1 MPTVG
6 NKKFSYTTAGQDAA
20 RKYAKDTKQSI
31 VYSYNEGGLYQSPYN
46 TGAVVGSNRMSN
58 NEQDSA
64 RKPTMIYDTDFMKN
78 YISNQEGSKSN
89 EERRNPEMSGVMMN
103 TEFDKEDYMNKLKQ
117 MEEGGEVEGPK
128 YPHDMYN
135 PSTGEK
141 FVAQNK
147 EDHDEMS
154 EKGYK
159 HLDELDANEKKMVED
174 KVNQMAMGGKYEQF
188 KRMMG
193 LD

>member
-31 VYSYNEGGLYQSPYN
+31 VYSYNEGGLYQSPYTFTN
-46 TGAVVGSNRMSN
+46 TGAPLAKRSPQYLNKAATEEGKFSMGPPVY
-58 NEQDSA
+58 SA
-64 RKPTMIYDTDFMKN
+64 DFVESLNKM
-78 YISNQEGSKSN
+78 
-89 EERRNPEMSGVMMN
+89 PN
-103 TEFDKEDYMNKLKQ
+103 TEDNMEKPKFDREDYMNKLKQ

-135 PSTGEK
+135 ISTGEK
-141 FVAQNK
+141 FIAQNK